1 MSTGQ
6 QGQNGM
12 LGSLTKSEAVYR
24 ETRWRILTGALPPSS
39 PLNQAE
45 LALQF
50 GVSPTPVR
58 EALRRLESEGLV
70 TFVAHAMVLVSA
82 LDLREFD
89 DLYAIRVRL
98 DPYAGHL
105 AAMNRTS
112 EDIELLE
119 QLLHPQP
126 SADGQMHD
134 RFETNRR
141 FHRAVYSACGNK
153 QLTAMLDQL
162 WDRTER
168 YRLILVANESDDS
181 GKSLLRQHSDD
192 DHVAIASA
200 VIEGEASRVEA
211 LLQGHVQRSH
221 DTIRAILQES
231 MVQMGARG
239 QDR

>member
-1 MSTGQ
+1 
-6 QGQNGM
+6 M

-24 ETRWRILTGALPPSS
+24 ETRWRILTGALAPSV
-39 PLNQAE
+39 PINQAE

-105 AAMNRTS
+105 AALNRTPQ
-112 EDIELLE
+112 DIAALEELSRPRL
-119 QLLHPQP
+119 P
-126 SADGQMHD
+126 ADGEVHD
-134 RFETNRR
+134 RLEANRK

-168 YRLILVANESDDS
+168 YRSILVANESD
-181 GKSLLRQHSDD
+181 GAKSVLRRHSDH
-192 DHVAIASA
+192 DHEAIASA
-200 VIEGEASRVEA
+200 VIAGQASRAEA
-211 LLQGHVQRSH
+211 LLQGHVQNSH

-231 MVQMGARG
+231 MAQMVPSEL
-239 QDR
+239 

>member
-1 MSTGQ
+1 
-6 QGQNGM
+6 M
-12 LGSLTKSEAVYR
+12 LASLTKSEAVYR
-24 ETRWRILTGALPPSS
+24 ETRWRILTGALPPSTAI
-39 PLNQAE
+39 NQAD

-98 DPYAGHL
+98 DPFAGQL
-105 AAMNRTS
+105 AALNRTPD
-112 EDIELLE
+112 DIALLE
-119 QLLHPQP
+119 ELLHPHP
-126 SADGQMHD
+126 PADGQVHD
-134 RFETNRR
+134 RFETNRK
-141 FHRAVYSACGNK
+141 FHRAVYSASGNR

-168 YRLILVANESDDS
+168 YRVILVANESDD
-181 GKSLLRQHSDD
+181 GAKSLLRRHSDE
-192 DHVAIASA
+192 DHEAIASA
-200 VIEGEASRVEA
+200 LITGDAGRVEA

-221 DTIRAILQES
+221 DAIRAILEES
-231 MVQMGARG
+231 MPQMAARPL
-239 QDR
+239 QR